1 MLNSYDQVVI
11 GSGFGGSVS
20 ALRLSE
26 KGYSV
31 LVLEQGLRREDED
44 YPKDN
49 WDLKNTLWATK
60 VGFKGPTQIS
70 MTSKVTVLHGSGV
83 GGGSQNYSNVHLI
96 PPDTAF
102 DSPAWTRIHDDWK
115 QRLTPFYALAQ
126 RMLGTTKNP
135 LINIADTTLRD
146 VATDIGRG
154 ESWSTVNTGIVFP
167 DNDFPNNDKKTS
179 KKVGDPYFSG
189 DGPER
194 NTCNSCGSCNIGCRY
209 NAKNTLMKNYLFFAE
224 RNGVEIRAESKVVS
238 IIAMKGKNGERD
250 GTAGYELTV
259 ENPINRFFKKP
270 YKIHCKGV
278 VISAGVMGTVP
289 LLLKMRDKTK
299 TLPNISR
306 WLGQQIRTN
315 SETLLTA
322 NNMNAEVWEAPTI
335 TSMMSSS
342 DDTTIE
348 INRFR
353 KGSDAAWLLLPHV
366 PMVEGEGIGRFFTL
380 LKNTIL
386 HPIKTIKILNPVGKA
401 KNSIVFLVMQ
411 TKEAY
416 IHLEWRRKWYR
427 LFSKNITAV
436 QREGDEPLSVCFPSA
451 EKVAKAYCEK
461 LDGEPGNSVMEI
473 LLGTP
478 VTAHIMSGVPI
489 GTNKD
494 NGVVDESGEV
504 FGYQNLRVL
513 DGSVIPGNLG
523 VNPSLTITALSE
535 YAMSMIPVYDQLKA
549 GQTKPIYFSQLLTN
563 QVSSLTGE
571 GVFNYQ
577 TFTLDE

>member
-1 MLNSYDQVVI
+1 MNRGEFDFDQVVI

-31 LVLEQGLRREDED
+31 LVLEQGLRREDKD
-44 YPKDN
+44 YPKDS
-49 WDLKNTLWATK
+49 WDLKNTIWAK
-60 VGFKGPTQIS
+60 NIGFKGPTQIS
-70 MTSKVTVLHGSGV
+70 ITNKVTVLHGCGV
-83 GGGSQNYSNVHLI
+83 GGGSQIYSNVHLI

-102 DSPAWTRIHDDWK
+102 QSPAWTRIHDDWK
-115 QRLTPFYALAQ
+115 ERLSPFYALAQ

-146 VATDIGRG
+146 VAEDIGRG

-167 DNDFPNNDKKTS
+167 KDDKKIT
-179 KKVGDPYFSG
+179 KNVGDPYFSG

-209 NAKNTLMKNYLFFAE
+209 SAKNTLMKNYLFFAE
-224 RNGVEIRAESKVVS
+224 RNGVEIRAESKVIS
-238 IIAMKGKNGERD
+238 IRALKNADGKED
-250 GTAGYELTV
+250 GSAGYELTI
-259 ENPINRFFKKP
+259 EKTLNRFFKQP
-270 YKIHCKGV
+270 YKIRCRGV
-278 VISAGVMGTVP
+278 VVSAGVMGTVS
-289 LLLKMRDKTK
+289 LLLKMRDKSK
-299 TLPNISR
+299 TLSNISP

-322 NNMNAEVWEAPTI
+322 NNMNTEVWEAPTI

-366 PMVEGEGIGRFFTL
+366 PMVEGEGIGRIFTL

-436 QREGDEPLSVCFPSA
+436 QKDGDEPLSVCFPSA

-535 YAMSMIPVYDQLKA
+535 YAMSKMPIFDQSKA
-549 GQTKPIYFSQLLTN
+549 DQIKPIRFSEPLTG

-571 GVFNYQ
+571 GVFNNQ
-577 TFTLDE
+577 TATLDE

>member
-1 MLNSYDQVVI
+1 MLNSYEQVVI

-31 LVLEQGLRREDED
+31 LVLEQGLRREDKD

-70 MTSKVTVLHGSGV
+70 MTSKVTILHGSGV

-102 DSPAWTRIHDDWK
+102 DSPAWTRIHDNWK
-115 QRLTPFYALAQ
+115 QRLSPFYALAQ

-154 ESWSTVNTGIVFP
+154 DSWSTVNTGIVFP
-167 DNDFPNNDKKTS
+167 DNDCLVNGN
-179 KKVGDPYFSG
+179 KVSQKVADPYFSG

-194 NTCNSCGSCNIGCRY
+194 NTCNSCGSCNIGCRH

-224 RNGVEIRAESKVVS
+224 RNGVEIRAESKVVN
-238 IIAMKGKNGERD
+238 IIALKGKNGERD
-250 GTAGYELTV
+250 GAAGYELTV

-270 YKIHCKGV
+270 YKIRCKGV

-299 TLPNISR
+299 TLPNISK

-335 TSMMSSS
+335 TSKMSSS

-353 KGSDAAWLLLPHV
+353 KGSDAAWLMLPNV
-366 PMVEGEGIGRFFTL
+366 PMIEGEGIKRFFGL
-380 LKNTIL
+380 LRNTIL
-386 HPIKTIKILNPVGKA
+386 HPIKTFKILNPVGKA
-401 KNSIVFLVMQ
+401 KNSVVFLVMQ

-427 LFSKNITAV
+427 LFSNNITAV
-436 QREGDEPLSVCFPSA
+436 QKEGDEPLSVCFPSA

-461 LDGEPGNSVMEI
+461 LGGEPGNSMLEI

-489 GTNKD
+489 GTHID

-535 YAMSMIPVYDQLKA
+535 YAMSKIPVYDQSKA
-549 GQTKPIYFSQLLTN
+549 DQIKPIRFSKPLSGN
-563 QVSSLTGE
+563 VSSLTGE
-571 GVFNYQ
+571 GVFKLRGQ
-577 TFTLDE
+577 FT